1 MFVVIYVLPW
11 GSRRELDGVV
21 SSQAEKLRHR
31 AQGAKLAVR
40 GAAWLSSVLFLFC
53 DSLVFSFKTPLL
65 KFLLS
70 CASTWLRVLLLGNRS
85 DLFN

>member
-1 MFVVIYVLPW
+1 MVIYVLPL
-11 GSRRELDGVV
+11 GSGRERDRVV

-65 KFLLS
+65 KFLRLYLVES
-70 CASTWLRVLLLGNRS
+70 SSFGES
-85 DLFN
+85 Q